1 MSQAAA
7 KTDHPLYQRVKEHIK
22 DQIRAGVWAEG
33 GRIPSESALMAA
45 FKTSRMTVN
54 RAVRELS
61 AEGWLNRIQGAGTFV
76 AGQKLHSVLLE
87 VRSIRAEILERGG
100 RHLGEVRVLERLDAE
115 PRLARFMELR
125 AGTPV
130 FHSVILHR
138 ENEVP
143 VQWEDRYVN
152 PAFAPLYLEQDF
164 SERTPY
170 DYLTQQGP
178 IEAAEHQVEA
188 VIPEE
193 EVRKALHLEA
203 GEPCLSLLRQTWSGG
218 MVATRSLLLHPGSR
232 YRFIGR
238 QDYRSA
244 ERPGH

>member
-1 MSQAAA
+1 MSEAAA
-7 KTDHPLYQRVKEHIK
+7 KTDHPLYQRVKDHIK

-33 GRIPSESALMAA
+33 GRIPSESALMEA
-45 FKTSRMTVN
+45 FQASRMTVN

-100 RHLGEVRVLERLDAE
+100 RHTSQVRALDSVAAV
-115 PRLARFMELR
+115 PRLAKALEL
-125 AGTPV
+125 ASNTQV
-130 FHSVILHR
+130 FHSIILHL
-138 ENEVP
+138 ENDVP
-143 VQWEDRYVN
+143 VQWEERYVN
-152 PAFAPLYLEQDF
+152 PAFAPNYLKQDF
-164 SERTPY
+164 TRQTPY

-188 VIPEE
+188 LIPEE

-203 GEPCLSLLRQTWSGG
+203 GEPCLNLLRLTWSGG
-218 MVATRSLLLHPGSR
+218 LVATRSHLLHPGSR

-244 ERPGH
+244 DRPGR